1 MRVKVK
7 YLAAAREIT
16 GTREE
21 TVEAKNSSTIMDLLK
36 LLGEKYGQK
45 MHDYLFDPATGK
57 PKQYLRFLLDGRS
70 VHTINA
76 FDTALSDESTL
87 VIVPPVAGG

>member
-1 MRVKVK
+1 MRIKVK

-21 TVEAKNSSTIMDLLK
+21 TIEAKSPLTIMDLLR
-36 LLGEKYGQK
+36 LLVEKYGQK
-45 MHDYLFDPATGK
+45 MHDYLFDATTGK
-57 PKQYLRFLLDGRS
+57 PQSHLRFLLDGRS
-70 VHTINA
+70 VHTIDA
-76 FDTALSDESTL
+76 FDTALSDEATL